1 MDLNICFLDGSDT
14 FHSMGISAWSVEKKL
29 MPDKRKIKRP
39 AIVKKNGDVAKIV
52 GIKTYR

>member
-1 MDLNICFLDGSDT
+1 MDLNISFLDGSDT

-29 MPDKRKIKRP
+29 MPDKKKIKRP

>member
-1 MDLNICFLDGSDT
+1 MAVIPF
-14 FHSMGISAWSVEKKL
+14 IAWGLVLGQWRKNWCPIKK
-29 MPDKRKIKRP
+29 KIKRP